1 MNEKSD
7 KQYKQK
13 EIRKVTVKGMLG
25 NILLSAIKM
34 VIGFFANSQALVA
47 DGIHSL
53 SDLTTDISIM
63 FGVKFWLAP
72 ADQQHP
78 YGHHKIELLVTI
90 FISLMLIVVGFVMLL
105 NSVVWLNNVDTKTP
119 HLIAFVVAVISIVL
133 KEWLYRYTVKKAR
146 ELKSSALK
154 ANAWHH
160 RSDAISS
167 LPVAVVIIL
176 SSVYSDL
183 IFLDCVGAIVVS
195 IFIIYPACKMFYDSV
210 CCMLDEG
217 LDKDSLKKIEEI
229 ALTTENVSEVHD
241 IRTRK
246 VGQTIFV
253 DMHVLVDGNIP
264 VKDGHFISEQVKK
277 NLMEFN
283 TDILD
288 VLVHIEPF
296 NPQESKKIL

>member
-1 MNEKSD
+1 MNEKLD
-7 KQYKQK
+7 KQK
-13 EIRKVTVKGMLG
+13 EIKKVTIKGILV
-25 NILLSAIKM
+25 NLLLSAIKI
-34 VIGFFANSQALVA
+34 VIGYFANSQALIA
-47 DGIHSL
+47 DGIHSF
-53 SDLTTDISIM
+53 SDLSTDISII

-90 FISLMLIVVGFVMLL
+90 FISLVLIVVGFMILL
-105 NSVVWLNNVDTKTP
+105 NSVLWLNNVDTQTP
-119 HLIAFVVAVISIVL
+119 QLAAFIAAVISIIL
-133 KEWLYRYTVKKAR
+133 KEWLYRYTVKKAKQ
-146 ELKSSALK
+146 LKSSAVK

-167 LPVAVVIIL
+167 IPVAIVIIL
-176 SSVYSDL
+176 SSIYPDL

-195 IFIIYPACKMFYDSV
+195 VFIIYPACKMFYDSI
-210 CCMLDEG
+210 CCMIDEG
-217 LDKDSLKKIEEI
+217 LDKESLKQIEEI
-229 ALTTENVSEVHD
+229 ALMTENVSEVHD
-241 IRTRK
+241 VRSRK
-246 VGQTIFV
+246 IGQTIFL

-264 VKDGHFISEQVKK
+264 VKEGHFISEQVKK

-296 NPQESKKIL
+296 NSQESKKNS